1 MPSNVRVNWFPML
14 LLLLFAGLAG
24 LVAWHRLSGAAPAPA
39 LQRPAR
45 PAPAAHAPSR
55 GPATPPRPAE
65 TPVAHRALTSPSTL
79 GELTR
84 MRGQRQLLEQQVKI
98 RELQKKLDDMN
109 APAPVAVR
117 KEIDLPALTPPARG
131 DKAPAAP
138 LAVPV
143 PLQRGP
149 MVVSVQGADGRLSA
163 TIRTSEGRTVTV
175 QNGAAFGGGTLVV
188 SRRGVSV
195 RRAGKTSQIP
205 FE

>member
-1 MPSNVRVNWFPML
+1 
-14 LLLLFAGLAG
+14 
-24 LVAWHRLSGAAPAPA
+24 
-39 LQRPAR
+39 
-45 PAPAAHAPSR
+45 
-55 GPATPPRPAE
+55 
-65 TPVAHRALTSPSTL
+65 
-79 GELTR
+79 
-84 MRGQRQLLEQQVKI
+84 MRGQRQLLEQAVKI
-98 RELQKKLDDMN
+98 QELQKKLDDMN
-109 APAPVAVR
+109 APAPVAAR